1 MGAVFSGVAGLIY
14 QHNKT
19 RKTAVIGALV
29 GAAAMAIASVP
40 INFFFS
46 YPVYAVAFG
55 GMEAIIGAYQAI
67 NPNVGSL
74 LGCLIVFNMPFTLVK
89 GTADCA
95 AGFSGL

>member
-55 GMEAIIGAYQAI
+55 GMEGNHRRLSGDQSQCGK
-67 NPNVGSL
+67 P
-74 LGCLIVFNMPFTLVK
+74 
-89 GTADCA
+89 
-95 AGFSGL
+95 AGLPDRL